1 MSDNY
6 KKMCDDHLKLVKERF
21 SNQCGYY
28 PTVINEPSI
37 KELKESVDELVQYL
51 KPYHGNLLVG
61 KSAVDEYENLL
72 RGEYALKIH
81 SSSKS

>member
-37 KELKESVDELVQYL
+37 KELKESIDELVQYL

-61 KSAVDEYENLL
+61 KAAVDAYENLIS
-72 RGEYALKIH
+72 RRLK
-81 SSSKS
+81 